1 LKKMS
6 KRIEEIVGILIIIL
20 ISIIAFVGIWKKEN
34 GIWKNI
40 IPDYKY
46 GMDIKGTRELIY
58 TIDTSAEDKYVYVD
72 EAGNIKGE
80 VWKDGNNIT
89 EENEDANNESENVE
103 YSKETRNIKKNEDN
117 NLTKE
122 NFEKAKTIIQKRLKN
137 EKIGEYD
144 IRIDDVTGGL
154 VIESKNDDD
163 EISKIT
169 NLITNPGKLQI
180 IDYQNGLV
188 LLDNSNIKKSSVVSS
203 NNNGYAVYLQL
214 EFNKDSIEKLK
225 EISNKYIETE
235 KEENKKEDQD
245 ENQENVEDSEK
256 EIKYIS
262 IVVDGTK
269 LMKTY
274 FSDEISQ
281 GIIQIP
287 IGNQANDYEKFIENS
302 NYAKL
307 ISTRLN
313 TGILPIEYELETD
326 NFVKSEF
333 NLQNC
338 RNLLIFG
345 ISFIVIASIAFIIK
359 YRKNGLLGAIL
370 CIGYIGTLTIVI
382 KYTNTEITQNSI
394 ITAFLMIFLNYIFVK
409 LLLKKLI
416 NIPNDIDKAYL
427 EVSKKFYLSI
437 IPIVIISLVFT
448 LDSNYII
455 NTIGMMVFWNIVLNI
470 IYNLL
475 FTKNILKK

>member
-1 LKKMS
+1 MKKMS
-6 KRIEEIVGILIIIL
+6 KKIEEIVGILIIIL

-89 EENEDANNESENVE
+89 EENEDANNESENIE

-287 IGNQANDYEKFIENS
+287 IGNQANDYEKFIENL

-345 ISFIVIASIAFIIK
+345 ISFIVIASIVFIIK

>member
-1 LKKMS
+1 
-6 KRIEEIVGILIIIL
+6 
-20 ISIIAFVGIWKKEN
+20 
-34 GIWKNI
+34 
-40 IPDYKY
+40 
-46 GMDIKGTRELIY
+46 
-58 TIDTSAEDKYVYVD
+58 
-72 EAGNIKGE
+72 
-80 VWKDGNNIT
+80 
-89 EENEDANNESENVE
+89 
-103 YSKETRNIKKNEDN
+103 
-117 NLTKE
+117 
-122 NFEKAKTIIQKRLKN
+122 
-137 EKIGEYD
+137 
-144 IRIDDVTGGL
+144 
-154 VIESKNDDD
+154 
-163 EISKIT
+163 
-169 NLITNPGKLQI
+169 
-180 IDYQNGLV
+180 
-188 LLDNSNIKKSSVVSS
+188 LDNSNIKKSSVVSS

-287 IGNQANDYEKFIENS
+287 IGNQTNDYEKFIENS

-313 TGILPIEYELETD
+313 TGILPIAYELETD

>member
-1 LKKMS
+1 MKKMS

-154 VIESKNDDD
+154 VIESKNDDN